1 MNLQSVDGFSLTNSA
16 CKELHSG
23 PLEAIAW
30 ASVDWRLMVV
40 DDVNAVRYAL
50 VPAGMT
56 VLLPVGV
63 TAYGRA
69 NSTAGWFSKV
79 ISRPAVS

>member
-1 MNLQSVDGFSLTNSA
+1 MNLQAVAGFSIANSE

-30 ASVDWRLMVV
+30 ANVDWRLMTIN
-40 DDVNAVRYAL
+40 DANAVSYAL
-50 VPAGMT
+50 VPANMT
-56 VLLPVGV
+56 VLLPVGI
-63 TAYGRA
+63 TSYGRA

-79 ISRPAVS
+79 VSRPAVN